1 MSLILKPIISEKAMA
16 QTSQRK
22 YVFEVP
28 MSSNKIEIARA
39 VNDAFKVSVT
49 DVNTTIIKG
58 KTKRLRGVMG
68 RRIDRKHAVVSLKKG
83 DSIKALTPEVEEKK

>member
-16 QTSQRK
+16 QTAQRK

-28 MSSNKIEIARA
+28 MSSNKIEIAQA
-39 VNDAFKVSVT
+39 VKSAFKVTVT

-58 KTKRLRGVMG
+58 KKKRLRGITG
-68 RRIDRKHAVVSLKKG
+68 RRVDRKHAVVSLKKG
-83 DSIKALTPEVEEKK
+83 DSIKALTPEAEEKK